1 MNAAVA
7 KAEEL
12 LEQQN
17 KLYCL
22 GDIVHNEQEVI
33 RLSGMGLVTI
43 DHAIFFTMRDA
54 TVLLRAHG
62 VI

>member
-33 RLSGMGLVTI
+33 RRSR
-43 DHAIFFTMRDA
+43 FERDE
-54 TVLLRAHG
+54 V
-62 VI
+62 V